1 MSCLIG
7 VLFLMSCLIGVL
19 FSSVATSILAE
30 VSFGISQMKLKVS
43 APALSGMSC
52 HGETTSLD
60 SFLKKMRKSV
70 ESASPVNS
78 DLKEE
83 NRRQEAPTL
92 LLCLLFSVDLVCRQ
106 AWLTQRASSGLPPF
120 ADANATPLG
129 RDLTVV

>member
-1 MSCLIG
+1 
-7 VLFLMSCLIGVL
+7 MSCLIGVL
-19 FSSVATSILAE
+19 FSPVATSILAE
-30 VSFGISQMKLKVS
+30 VSFGISQKLKVS

-70 ESASPVNS
+70 VSVSPVNS

-92 LLCLLFSVDLVCRQ
+92 RLCLLFSVDLVCRQ
-106 AWLTQRASSGLPPF
+106 AWLTQRASSGLPAF